1 MVLGGVLA
9 APVAALVAVRRLPA
23 RLLVPVVGAI
33 VSLFALR
40 NL

>member
-1 MVLGGVLA
+1 MGGVLA
-9 APVAALVAVRRLPA
+9 APVAVLVVVRRLPA
-23 RLLVPVVGAI
+23 RLLVLVVRAI

>member
-1 MVLGGVLA
+1 MGGVLA
-9 APVAALVAVRRLPA
+9 APVAVLVVVRRLPA
-23 RLLVPVVGAI
+23 RPLVPVVRAI